1 MFATVAVNAT
11 VRGGGTALKTT
22 HIAQESLYPG
32 PVFHYDIPAT
42 LSSITVP
49 GALIEV
55 PFGPRQAQ
63 GLAATMTIRR
73 NRIIATASASRRC
86 PATMTTTTTT
96 NPSSLA
102 GGGKP

>member
-63 GLAATMTIRR
+63 GLVI
-73 NRIIATASASRRC
+73 
-86 PATMTTTTTT
+86 
-96 NPSSLA
+96 SLA
-102 GGGKP
+102 EAAPVSETKPVTRVLLEEPALDARQIELGMWLSAH